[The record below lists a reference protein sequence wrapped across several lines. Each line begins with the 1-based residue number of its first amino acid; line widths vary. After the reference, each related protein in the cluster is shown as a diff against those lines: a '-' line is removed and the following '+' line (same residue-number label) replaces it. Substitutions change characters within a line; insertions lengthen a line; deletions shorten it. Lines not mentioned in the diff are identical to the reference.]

1 LPCFRAN
8 SLGELE
14 ALCNNRGTRYAV
26 NSLNGEQK
34 GSDMKYTTELLEAIA
49 AKLRDMPPVEKKKR
63 EHSKQEAVR
72 ILAKEITALQK
83 RGYTLD
89 QISETLRG
97 EGLSI
102 ATPTLKNYLQRAK
115 PNKKQPA
122 QAKEDTPPAAR
133 RPAVKKPEE
142 TSKATFT
149 PKPDSD
155 EI

>member
-1 LPCFRAN
+1 
-8 SLGELE
+8 
-14 ALCNNRGTRYAV
+14 
-26 NSLNGEQK
+26 
-34 GSDMKYTTELLEAIA
+34 MKYTTEQLEAIA
-49 AKLRDMPPVEKKKR
+49 SKLRDMPQVEKKKQ

-72 ILAKEITALQK
+72 VISKEIADLQK

-102 ATPTLKNYLQRAK
+102 ATPTLKSYLQRAK
-115 PNKKQPA
+115 PTKKAPV
-122 QAKEDTPPAAR
+122 QAPGDTPPP
-133 RPAVKKPEE
+133 RPAVKNPAD

-155 EI
+155 DI

>member
-1 LPCFRAN
+1 
-8 SLGELE
+8 
-14 ALCNNRGTRYAV
+14 
-26 NSLNGEQK
+26 
-34 GSDMKYTTELLEAIA
+34 MKYTTEQLEAIA
-49 AKLRDMPPVEKKKR
+49 AKLREMPPVEKKQQ

-72 ILAKEITALQK
+72 VLSKEIAALQK

-102 ATPTLKNYLQRAK
+102 ATPTLKSYLQRAK
-115 PNKKQPA
+115 PAKKAPV
-122 QAKEDTPPAAR
+122 QAPGDTPPPL
-133 RPAVKKPEE
+133 PAHKTAD

>member
-1 LPCFRAN
+1 M
-8 SLGELE
+8 
-14 ALCNNRGTRYAV
+14 
-26 NSLNGEQK
+26 K
-34 GSDMKYTTELLEAIA
+34 GAMLSTPSTVSKGVSNMKYTTEQLEAIA
-49 AKLRDMPPVEKKKR
+49 AKLRDMPPVEKKKQ

-72 ILAKEITALQK
+72 ILAREIAALQK

-102 ATPTLKNYLQRAK
+102 ATPTLKSYLQRAK
-115 PNKKQPA
+115 PAKKAPA
-122 QAKEDTPPAAR
+122 QAPGDTPPA
-133 RPAVKKPEE
+133 RPALKKPAD

-155 EI
+155 DI